1 MLTMAKTLTT
11 DMGMCVTWLSL
22 FSQLVH
28 GHETL
33 PHLHK
38 TVRTGLEK
46 ILKVI
51 KMKPICVFSC
61 AAKHIDN

>member
-1 MLTMAKTLTT
+1 MAKTLTT

-28 GHETL
+28 GREAL

-38 TVRTGLEK
+38 TVRTGLKE
-46 ILKVI
+46 ILKTI
-51 KMKPICVFSC
+51 KMKTICVFFC
-61 AAKHIDN
+61 AAKHIHN